1 MVHGLGKR
9 CVKFRTGK
17 FRPGIAFTI
26 CVIQW
31 HLPKNEREG
40 LKPVSKMALKKWNS
54 NFQLEYS
61 VRKKQDYLFRPFVV
75 SVNFLLNDPKRRIP
89 FTFQP
94 DFPETFIPFSGVT

>member
-9 CVKFRTGK
+9 YVKFRTGK

-26 CVIQW
+26 CINQL
-31 HLPKNEREG
+31 HLAKHDEG
-40 LKPVSKMALKKWNS
+40 LKPVPKMALKKWNS
-54 NFQLEYS
+54 YFQLEYS